1 MVRPSTIRL
10 KYSGG
15 PNATATL
22 ARIGATSISAT
33 MAKVPATKEPRA
45 AMPSAG
51 PARPR
56 LAISWPSRHVTTDAA
71 SPGIL
76 TSTAVVEPPY
86 IEP

>member
-1 MVRPSTIRL
+1 MERPSTIRL

-22 ARIGATSISAT
+22 ASTGATSIRAT
-33 MAKVPATKEPRA
+33 MENVPATKEPSA

-56 LAISWPSRHVTTDAA
+56 LAISWPSMQVTTEAA
-71 SPGIL
+71 SPGML
-76 TSTAVVEPPY
+76 TSTAVVDPPY